1 MELTVYQALQRGV
14 VAHKEGKLQEAE
26 KLYRTILSTQP
37 QHADANHNL
46 GVLAVE
52 IGKVAEALSFFKL
65 ALEANPKQAQFW
77 LSHIDA
83 LMKVG
88 QLDNARQVV
97 QQGKDAGLNGR
108 QVHQLEA
115 QLSIVMSSISLPT
128 GNISNPSKQ
137 QIDGL
142 ITLYSE
148 SKLQETVLRGTA
160 LESRFPNDPIIP
172 SILGAIYAGLERY
185 KEAVTSYKKAIDLK
199 PDYAE
204 ASNNCAIALKGLGQ
218 HKKAISNLEKAIK
231 INPNHLDALYNLGN
245 SLRIW
250 QISRGYCQLQQ
261 SD

>member
-1 MELTVYQALQRGV
+1 MEPMVYQALQQGV

-26 KLYRTILSTQP
+26 KLSRAILSTQP

-65 ALEANPKQAQFW
+65 ALEANPKQVQFW
-77 LSHIDA
+77 LSYIEA
-83 LMKVG
+83 LMKMG
-88 QLDNARQVV
+88 ELDNARQVL
-97 QQGKDAGLNGR
+97 QRGKDAGLNGK

-115 QLSIVMSSISLPT
+115 QLSTVMSSISLPT
-128 GNISNPSKQ
+128 GNTSNPSKQ

-142 ITLYSE
+142 IALYSE
-148 SKLQETVLRGTA
+148 SKLQEAVVQGTA

-204 ASNNCAIALKGLGQ
+204 A
-218 HKKAISNLEKAIK
+218 
-231 INPNHLDALYNLGN
+231 
-245 SLRIW
+245 
-250 QISRGYCQLQQ
+250 
-261 SD
+261 